1 MTSNFTPTPWLSNY
15 KLNTNA
21 RVRLICAP
29 CLGGSVHVFD
39 EWKAALPPFIGVYAV
54 QLPGRG
60 KRLLEPSLTRMPS
73 LIEAL
78 AKALEPHLHTP
89 FAVFG
94 HSMGALIGFELI
106 RHLRRAYNI
115 QPVYLFVSGSCPPQE
130 IHVEPAIYNLP
141 EQHFI
146 KAVRLRNEIPEEI
159 LKQPELLSLVLPA
172 LRADFEVFQS
182 YIYVSEPALDCPI
195 IAFGGREDPSISK
208 NCLKGWR
215 KQTKGEFLIKM
226 FDGDHQL
233 TNMPQ
238 AELLAAISEKLSP
251 YSTRH

>member
-1 MTSNFTPTPWLSNY
+1 VTPNFTPTPWFSNY
-15 KLNTNA
+15 KLNTDA

-29 CLGGSVHVFD
+29 YLGGSVHVFD

-60 KRLLEPSLTRMPS
+60 KRLLEPSFTRMLS

-78 AKALEPHLHTP
+78 AKALEPHLSTP
-89 FAVFG
+89 FAIFG

-106 RHLRRAYNI
+106 RHLRRSYNI

-130 IHVEPAIYNLP
+130 IRVEQAIYDLP

-146 KAVRLRNEIPEEI
+146 KEVRLRKEIPEEI
-159 LKQPELLSLVLPA
+159 LNQPELLSLVLPA
-172 LRADFEVFQS
+172 LRADFQVFHS
-182 YIYVSEPALDCPI
+182 YVYTSEPALDCPI
-195 IAFGGREDPSISK
+195 TAFGGREDASISK
-208 NCLKGWR
+208 TCLKGWR
-215 KQTKGEFLIKM
+215 KQTNREFLIKM

-233 TNMPQ
+233 SNMPQ
-238 AELLAAISEKLSP
+238 AELLTAISEKLSP
-251 YSTRH
+251 YSTRR